1 MSRSWIAHLA
11 GAVFFLILA
20 TSLPAQQVEQSVPIV
35 SRDVASQVSAFS
47 YVEGPES
54 KLTFRGTPL
63 RPAAE
68 GKVEVEY
75 QQGRSEIRAE
85 VEKLPD
91 PWSLG
96 SYTTYVLWAITPDG
110 RSTNL
115 GVLETSDGR
124 GDLET
129 SVSGSQFALIVTA
142 EPHYA
147 VTSPSTAVVLINVAE
162 RVKGTETKITS
173 LAERADYS
181 GLAPIAI
188 DKKTAPVE
196 LVAARYAVA
205 IAAAAGAEEHAG
217 AAYKQAQDRLQAAE
231 TAQASKKSSVRR
243 TAPKLS
249 REAVQAGEDARR
261 AGMIGKAAAEAE
273 ARRVASAEGAAAG
286 AAAEER
292 ARSQAMA
299 SEAAREELRSRLAAV
314 LPTRATERGLVSEI
328 GGVQFAT
335 GTANLSA
342 SARESLANFAGVV
355 ASYPSLKYN
364 VEGHT
369 DNTGSD
375 AVNRELSLKRA
386 IAVRDYLIRSG
397 IQASA
402 IDVAGLSSSAPIAEN
417 STADGR
423 ARNRR
428 VEIVVSGPPL

>member
-1 MSRSWIAHLA
+1 MSRASITALA
-11 GAVFFLILA
+11 GSVLFSMLPTLLA
-20 TSLPAQQVEQSVPIV
+20 AQQVERSVSIV
-35 SRDVASQVSAFS
+35 SSDVASQVSAFS

-54 KLTFRGTPL
+54 KLTFRGTSL
-63 RPAAE
+63 TPAAE

-75 QQGRSEIRAE
+75 QQGRSKVHAE
-85 VEKLPD
+85 VKRLPD
-91 PWSLG
+91 PWALG
-96 SYTTYVLWAITPDG
+96 PYTTYVLWAVTPDG

-124 GDLET
+124 GDLKT
-129 SVSGSQFALIVTA
+129 SFSGSQFALIVTT
-142 EPHYA
+142 EPHFA
-147 VTSPSTAVVLINVAE
+147 VTSPSTAIVLINVAE
-162 RVKGTETKITS
+162 RVKGTQTKVTS
-173 LAERADYS
+173 LAERADYA
-181 GLAPIAI
+181 GLAPIGI
-188 DKKTAPVE
+188 DKKTAPID

-205 IAAAAGAEEHAG
+205 IAAAAGAEQYAG
-217 AAYKQAQDRLQAAE
+217 AAYKAAQDKLQAAE

-249 REAVQAGEDARR
+249 REVVQAGEDARR
-261 AGMIGKAAAEAE
+261 AGMAGKTAAEAQERQVAAAE
-273 ARRVASAEGAAAG
+273 VAAAA

-292 ARSQAMA
+292 TRSQAMSA
-299 SEAAREELRSRLAAV
+299 EAAREELRARLTQV
-314 LPTRATERGLVSEI
+314 LPTRVTERGLVSEI

-342 SARESLANFAGVV
+342 RARESLANFAGVV
-355 ASYPSLKYN
+355 SSYPNLKYV

-369 DNTGSD
+369 DTTGSD

-386 IAVRDYLIRSG
+386 IAVRDYLISSG
-397 IQASA
+397 IPASA
-402 IDVAGLSSSAPIAEN
+402 TDVAGLGSSAPMADN

>member
-1 MSRSWIAHLA
+1 MPRASITALA
-11 GAVFFLILA
+11 GSVLFSMLPPL
-20 TSLPAQQVEQSVPIV
+20 LPAQQVEKSVSIV
-35 SRDVASQVSAFS
+35 SSDTASQVAAFS
-47 YVEGPES
+47 YAEGPES
-54 KLTFRGTPL
+54 KLTFRGTSL
-63 RPAAE
+63 TAAAE

-75 QQGRSEIRAE
+75 QQGRSEVDAE
-85 VEKLPD
+85 VKRLPD
-91 PWSLG
+91 PWALG
-96 SYTTYVLWAITPDG
+96 PYTTYVLWAITPDG
-110 RSTNL
+110 RATNL
-115 GVLETSDGR
+115 GVLETSEGR

-129 SVSGSQFALIVTA
+129 SFSGSQFALIVTA
-142 EPHYA
+142 EPHFA

-162 RVKGTETKITS
+162 RVKGTQTKVTS
-173 LAERADYS
+173 LAERADYA
-181 GLAPIAI
+181 GLAPIGI
-188 DKKTAPVE
+188 DKKTAPVD

-205 IAAAAGAEEHAG
+205 IAAAAGAEQYAD
-217 AAYKQAQDRLQAAE
+217 AAFKQAQDKLQAAE
-231 TAQASKKSSVRR
+231 TAQASKKSSIRR

-286 AAAEER
+286 ATAEER

-299 SEAAREELRSRLAAV
+299 AEAAREELRSRLAAV

-355 ASYPSLKYN
+355 ASYPNLKYI

-397 IQASA
+397 IRASA
-402 IDVAGLSSSAPIAEN
+402 IDVAGLGWSSPIADN
-417 STADGR
+417 STSDGR

>member
-1 MSRSWIAHLA
+1 
-11 GAVFFLILA
+11 
-20 TSLPAQQVEQSVPIV
+20 VEQSVSIV
-35 SRDVASQVSAFS
+35 SSDVASQVSAFS

-63 RPAAE
+63 TPAAE
-68 GKVEVEY
+68 GQVDVEY
-75 QQGRSEIRAE
+75 QQGRSEIKAE

-110 RSTNL
+110 RATNL
-115 GVLETSDGR
+115 GAIETSNGR
-124 GDLET
+124 GKLKT
-129 SVSGSQFALIVTA
+129 SFSGSQFALIVNA

-147 VTSPSTAVVLINVAE
+147 VTAPSTALVLINVAE

-173 LAERADYS
+173 LAERANYAN
-181 GLAPIAI
+181 LAPIGI
-188 DKKTAPVE
+188 DKKTAPVD

-205 IAAAAGAEEHAG
+205 IAVDAGAEQYAG
-217 AAYKQAQDRLQAAE
+217 AAFKQAQDKLQAAE
-231 TAQASKKSSVRR
+231 TAQASKKSSQRR
-243 TAPKLS
+243 AVPKLS
-249 REAVQAGEDARR
+249 REAIQAGEDARR
-261 AGMIGKAAAEAE
+261 AAMIGKAAAEAE
-273 ARRVASAEGAAAG
+273 ARRVASAEGAAAK

-299 SEAAREELRSRLAAV
+299 AEAAREELRSRLAAV

-342 SARESLANFAGVV
+342 RARESLANFAGVV
-355 ASYPSLKYN
+355 SSYPNLKYV

-369 DNTGSD
+369 DSTGSD
-375 AVNRELSLKRA
+375 AVNRQLSLKRA
-386 IAVRDYLIRSG
+386 ITVRDYLIRSG
-397 IQASA
+397 IPASA
-402 IDVAGLSSSAPIAEN
+402 TDVAGLGSSAPVADN
-417 STADGR
+417 ATASGR
-423 ARNRR
+423 AANRR

>member
-1 MSRSWIAHLA
+1 MSPSWIAPLA
-11 GAVFFLILA
+11 GTVFLSILP
-20 TSLPAQQVEQSVPIV
+20 TSLTAQQVEQSVSIV

-63 RPAAE
+63 TPAAE
-68 GKVEVEY
+68 GKVDVEY
-75 QQGRSEIRAE
+75 QQGRSEIKAE

-110 RSTNL
+110 RATNL
-115 GVLETSDGR
+115 GVIETSNGR
-124 GDLET
+124 GKLKT
-129 SVSGSQFALIVTA
+129 SFSGSQFALIVNA

-147 VTSPSTAVVLINVAE
+147 VTAPSTGLVLINAAE

-173 LAERADYS
+173 LAERADYA
-181 GLAPIAI
+181 GLAPIGI
-188 DKKTAPVE
+188 DKKTAPVD
-196 LVAARYAVA
+196 LVAARYSVA
-205 IAAAAGAEEHAG
+205 IAAAAGAEQYAD
-217 AAYKQAQDRLQAAE
+217 AAFKQAQDKLQAAE
-231 TAQASKKSSVRR
+231 TAQGSKQSSQRR
-243 TAPKLS
+243 GVPKLS
-249 REAVQAGEDARR
+249 REAIQAGEDARR

-299 SEAAREELRSRLAAV
+299 AEAAREELRSRLAAV

-342 SARESLANFAGVV
+342 RARESLANFAGVV
-355 ASYPSLKYN
+355 SSYPNLKYV

-369 DNTGSD
+369 DTTGSD

-386 IAVRDYLIRSG
+386 IIVRDYLIRSG
-397 IQASA
+397 IPASA
-402 IDVAGLSSSAPIAEN
+402 TDVAGLGSSAPVADN
-417 STADGR
+417 ATASGR
-423 ARNRR
+423 ASNRR

>member
-1 MSRSWIAHLA
+1 M
-11 GAVFFLILA
+11 
-20 TSLPAQQVEQSVPIV
+20 
-35 SRDVASQVSAFS
+35 
-47 YVEGPES
+47 
-54 KLTFRGTPL
+54 
-63 RPAAE
+63 
-68 GKVEVEY
+68 
-75 QQGRSEIRAE
+75 
-85 VEKLPD
+85 
-91 PWSLG
+91 
-96 SYTTYVLWAITPDG
+96 LWAITPDG
-110 RSTNL
+110 RATNL
-115 GVLETSDGR
+115 GVIETSNGR
-124 GDLET
+124 GKLKT
-129 SVSGSQFALIVTA
+129 SFSGPQFALIVNA

-173 LAERADYS
+173 LAERADYA
-181 GLAPIAI
+181 GLAPIGI
-188 DKKTAPVE
+188 DKKTAPVD

-205 IAAAAGAEEHAG
+205 IAAAAGAEQYAD
-217 AAYKQAQDRLQAAE
+217 AAFKQAQDKLQAAE

-261 AGMIGKAAAEAE
+261 AGMTGKAAAEAE
-273 ARRVASAEGAAAG
+273 ARRVASAEGAATG

-292 ARSQAMA
+292 VRSQAMA
-299 SEAAREELRSRLAAV
+299 AEAAREELRSRLAAV

-355 ASYPSLKYN
+355 ASYPNLKYN

-397 IQASA
+397 VRASA
-402 IDVAGLSSSAPIAEN
+402 IDVAGLSWSSPIADN